1 MVTESRENLVGSEPD
16 LTSLAGDAK
25 EAHDA
30 LNDGEDYIL
39 TQVEKKFLLSAERG
53 DCAGVRR

>member
-1 MVTESRENLVGSEPD
+1 MVSESRENLVGSEPD
-16 LTSLAGDAK
+16 ISSVSDDSRGTYDAI
-25 EAHDA
+25 
-30 LNDGEDYIL
+30 NDTDEYIL

>member
-1 MVTESRENLVGSEPD
+1 MVSESRENLVGSEPD
-16 LTSLAGDAK
+16 ISTTSDDSK
-25 EAHDA
+25 QPYDA
-30 LNDGEDYIL
+30 LNDAEDYIL